1 MYLNFVGYDFNVD
14 NFKVNFDSILQC
26 LFFVFKLGIVV
37 QKKNIELYEKMLYN
51 VVISI
56 LKMKIVI
63 TKDYVFKIIFM

>member
-37 QKKNIELYEKMLYN
+37 WKKNIEL
-51 VVISI
+51 
-56 LKMKIVI
+56 
-63 TKDYVFKIIFM
+63 